1 MSERFSLKWNDYQ
14 SNWSETL
21 AELRND
27 HELSDIILI
36 SDDKV
41 KFSAHK
47 ILLSSCSKMLK
58 YILNDT
64 KQANLIF
71 LGGVSSVNLGFILD
85 YIYHGEVKI
94 FQEHLDSF
102 LACAQKLE
110 ILGLLV
116 DNQEA
121 DPRRSI
127 QEEDNINF
135 ESKNDNIKKSFQ
147 FCKEETVE
155 AISSSTGSPSHLFLK
170 EENSLVGVNDC
181 TLGEIER
188 KNSRSSVKRATK
200 YLVEGMNPVEI
211 DAKIKSMYQKIN
223 ESWVC
228 LECSKAVNNQSNM
241 RKHVDIHLY
250 GLKYSCSSCSKDFRS
265 KNLLYLH
272 TKTKE
277 HKEKEY
283 LRFKKD
289 EESSRIKSVVSV

>member
-14 SNWSETL
+14 SNWSKTL

-36 SDDKV
+36 SEDKV

-58 YILNDT
+58 FILNDT
-64 KQANLIF
+64 KQANLLF
-71 LGGVSSVNLGFILD
+71 LGGVSSINLGFILD

-102 LACAQKLE
+102 LECAQKLE
-110 ILGLLV
+110 LLGLLV
-116 DNQEA
+116 DNQNQKA
-121 DPRRSI
+121 DPRQSI
-127 QEEDNINF
+127 QEEDNMDI
-135 ESKNDNIKKSFQ
+135 ESKNDNIKKSSE

-155 AISSSTGSPSHLFLK
+155 AISSSTGYSSNLFLK
-170 EENSLVGVNDC
+170 EENSLVDLNDC

-200 YLVEGMNPVEI
+200 YLVEGMNPAEI

-277 HKEKEY
+277 HQY
-283 LRFKKD
+283 LKLKKD
-289 EESSRIKSVVSV
+289 EENSRIKSVVSV